1 MSLHLSGGKIPG
13 HSGTDFKHKKAFTK
27 IKAYRTL
34 FPEPLPPGRFED
46 LSAKERQLLRKGFE
60 ERLEAAEQMRLTR
73 RIGFFIA
80 LLALAAYTYYCIF
93 MTTGNPTA

>member
-1 MSLHLSGGKIPG
+1 MSLHLSAGKIPG

-46 LSAKERQLLRKGFE
+46 LSAKERQLLRKRFE
-60 ERLEAAEQMRLTR
+60 ERLEAAGQARLTR
-73 RIGFFIA
+73 IVVLIA
-80 LLALAAYTYYCIF
+80 MLGLAAYAYYCIF
-93 MTTGNPTA
+93 MPTENPTA

>member
-34 FPEPLPPGRFED
+34 FPEHLTPGRFED
-46 LSAKERQLLRKGFE
+46 LSAKERQLLRTRLE
-60 ERLEAAEQMRLTR
+60 ERLEAARQARLTR
-73 RIGFFIA
+73 IAVFIA
-80 LLALAAYTYYCIF
+80 MLTLAAYAYYYIL
-93 MTTGNPTA
+93 MTTDNPSA